1 MAVDKT
7 EGAAAQ
13 VEAPKGGAKKTKKA
27 GDSKKMSNMERFI
40 ADNKAQYKDL
50 DTSEGRKM
58 RKRPASAS
66 SAAAPKKA
74 KKAATK
80 KTAAPKKAAAKK
92 GAAGKSSDDAK
103 KE

>member
-13 VEAPKGGAKKTKKA
+13 VEVPKGGTKKTKKSS
-27 GDSKKMSNMERFI
+27 DSKKMSSMERFI

-58 RKRPASAS
+58 RKRT
-66 SAAAPKKA
+66 AAATAAMPKKA
-74 KKAATK
+74 KKAPAK
-80 KTAAPKKAAAKK
+80 KSAAVKKAPAKK
-92 GAAGKSSDDAK
+92 GAAGKSSEDAK